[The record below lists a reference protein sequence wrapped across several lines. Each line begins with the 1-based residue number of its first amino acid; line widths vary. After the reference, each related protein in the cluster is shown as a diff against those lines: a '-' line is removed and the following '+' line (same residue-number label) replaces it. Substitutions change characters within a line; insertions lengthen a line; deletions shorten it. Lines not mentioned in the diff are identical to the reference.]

1 MYYTQLFNYVSFFML
16 ESPLF
21 LYLGYLMDFISAI
34 ILGIVEGLTEFLPIS
49 STGHLI
55 LASELL
61 GIEQDTFHKTFEVVI
76 QLGAILAVL
85 FVFLKKLFTEG
96 ISLWIKLILGFLPA
110 GALGFLLYPYI
121 KNLFSPIVVSIMLIV
136 GGVAFIVI
144 ELLYKDKNH
153 TAKSTLDISYKN
165 AFIIGFFQALAMIPG
180 TSRSGSTIIG
190 GLLLGCDRKTAAE
203 FSFLLALPTM
213 IVASLYSIYKSHEVL
228 NMDNLTILLVG
239 FIAAFFSALLAV
251 KVFLKFISR
260 FNFIPFGVYR
270 IILGIVFLFYI
281 Y

>member
-1 MYYTQLFNYVSFFML
+1 ML